1 MLLNELRAPAG
12 ATKNK
17 KRRGRGESSGLGKTS
32 GRGSKGQKARAGG
45 FHKVGFEGGQMPLQ
59 RRIPKRGFFSL
70 FRTEYAVVNVGDL
83 SNKFK
88 ANDVVDVAALKK
100 MGLINSVRDGLKILG
115 TGEISISLTVKAA
128 KFSQSAREKIE
139 KAGGQALVLG
149 AEKVGGASG

>member
-32 GRGSKGQKARAGG
+32 GRGNKGQKARAGG
-45 FHKVGFEGGQMPLQ
+45 FHKVGFEGGQMPLA

-83 SNKFK
+83 SSFK
-88 ANDVVDVAALKK
+88 ANDMVDAVGLKK
-100 MGLINSVRDGLKILG
+100 IGLIGSLRDGVKILG
-115 TGEISISLTVKAA
+115 NGEITIPLTVKAA
-128 KFSQSAREKIE
+128 KFSQSARAKIE